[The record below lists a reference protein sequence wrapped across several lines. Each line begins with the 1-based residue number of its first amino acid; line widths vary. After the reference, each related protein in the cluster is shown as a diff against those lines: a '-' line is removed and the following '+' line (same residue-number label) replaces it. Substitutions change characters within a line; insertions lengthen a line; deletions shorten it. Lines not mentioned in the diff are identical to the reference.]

1 MAEGLKVIDDAAGE
15 RFAAYR
21 ADCVEFAAGLPDAS
35 VDFSVYSPPFSN
47 LYIYS
52 DSVRDMGNCADDAEF
67 LAQYGYLLRELHRIT
82 KPGRLSAVHCSDLPL
97 QKWRDGVIGINDL
110 SGEIVRAHLDA
121 GWILHSRITVWKDP
135 VVEMQRTKA
144 LGLLH
149 KQLMKDSAM
158 SRMGMPD
165 YVIVF
170 RRPGDNA
177 VPIVHDRSAL
187 PVELWQRWASPVWM
201 DIVQTN
207 VLNARVARADQDEK
221 HLAPLQLDLIHRAI
235 VLWSNPGETVF
246 SPFMGIGS
254 EGVGALRAGRRFIGT
269 ELKENYFRQAVKY
282 LRDAE
287 ATPDLFGKPG
297 SQSVGIVR

>member
-1 MAEGLKVIDDAAGE
+1 MAEGLKVIDQADGE

-21 ADCVEFAAGLPDAS
+21 ADCVEFVGGLPEACIDL
-35 VDFSVYSPPFSN
+35 SVYSPPFSN

-52 DSVRDMGNCADDAEF
+52 DSARDMGNCADDAEF

-82 KPGRLSAVHCSDLPL
+82 RPGRLSAVHCSDLPL
-97 QKWRDGVIGINDL
+97 QKWRDGVIGLKDL
-110 SGEIVRAHLDA
+110 SGEIVRAHIDA
-121 GWILHSRITVWKDP
+121 GWILHSRVTVWKDP

-149 KQLMKDSAM
+149 KQLLKDSAM
-158 SRMGMPD
+158 SRVGMPD

-170 RRPGDNA
+170 RKPGDNA
-177 VPIVHDRSAL
+177 VPIVHDREAM
-187 PVELWQRWASPVWM
+187 PVERWQEWASPVWM

-207 VLNARVARADQDEK
+207 VLNARVARAEQDEK

-235 VLWSNPGETVF
+235 KLWSNPGETVF

-254 EGVGALRAGRRFIGT
+254 EGVGALRAGRRFVGT
-269 ELKENYFRQAVKY
+269 ELKESYFRQAVKY

-287 ATPDLFGKPG
+287 ATPDLFPAGEA
-297 SQSVGIVR
+297 VA

>member
-1 MAEGLKVIDDAAGE
+1 MAEGLKVIDQADGE

-21 ADCVEFAAGLPDAS
+21 ADCVEFVGGLPEACIDL
-35 VDFSVYSPPFSN
+35 SVYSPPFSN

-52 DSVRDMGNCADDAEF
+52 DSARDMGNCADDAEF

-82 KPGRLSAVHCSDLPL
+82 RPGRLSAVHCSDLPL
-97 QKWRDGVIGINDL
+97 QKWRDGVIGLKDL
-110 SGEIVRAHLDA
+110 SGEIVRAHIDA
-121 GWILHSRITVWKDP
+121 GWILHSRVTVWKDP

-149 KQLMKDSAM
+149 KQLLKDSAM
-158 SRMGMPD
+158 SRVGMPD

-170 RRPGDNA
+170 RKPGDNA
-177 VPIVHDRSAL
+177 VPIVHDREAM
-187 PVELWQRWASPVWM
+187 PVARWQEWASPVWM

-207 VLNARVARADQDEK
+207 VLNARVARAEQDEK

-235 VLWSNPGETVF
+235 KLWSNPGETVF

-254 EGVGALRAGRRFIGT
+254 EGVGALRAGRRFVGT
-269 ELKENYFRQAVKY
+269 ELKESYFRQAVKY

-287 ATPDLFGKPG
+287 ATPDLFPAGEA
-297 SQSVGIVR
+297 VA